1 MLMNEWGS
9 SGREKKCFPDSG
21 ESLWES
27 LEEEKASCVH
37 KSMRW
42 YKVEGMV
49 KNATSELGK
58 EASCVLP

>member
-21 ESLWES
+21 ES